1 MKILREVL
9 GVLVQLENKGENMKL
24 ILSVMALVML
34 VSCSSSPTIIRAK
47 NCQQIGNTE
56 FYDCEEVNKKEV
68 EKSMLKH

>member
-1 MKILREVL
+1 
-9 GVLVQLENKGENMKL
+9 MKL